1 VACCLA
7 ALLLRVS
14 AAPATPFAA
23 GLLAVQDIYMPAV
36 VGLTLVT
43 VIAACRFLVLVS
55 HSGGLGPLPAVCCLS
70 LSLIFTAWLAGWVAR
85 LCASYAAK
93 FCNIVTATHRVSV
106 LTGAAT
112 GAAAL
117 AWR

>member
-1 VACCLA
+1 
-7 ALLLRVS
+7 
-14 AAPATPFAA
+14 
-23 GLLAVQDIYMPAV
+23 VQDIYMPAV

-55 HSGGLGPLPAVCCLS
+55 HSGGLGPLASCLLPFS
-70 LSLIFTAWLAGWVAR
+70 ITIIFTAWLAGWVAR

-93 FCNIVTATHRVSV
+93 FCNIVTVTHRVSV
-106 LTGAAT
+106 LAGAAT